1 MIVNFSP
8 ERGRF
13 EITPGSSQGESSLI
27 KAGWSLDKRRF
38 VCYVRSPEM
47 LRGIS
52 DMASFAPEVAKR
64 FRSHEIA
71 IAFSHAASGDNLS
84 IPCPEGC
91 NYYNFQ
97 EIGVVYA
104 MQRAKTLIG
113 DQPGLGKT
121 KQAMGVINASPDIN
135 NILIAMPSLLKKNW
149 VRELEGWLTRDLT
162 IGVADTTYLPRTNIV
177 ICGYD
182 SMRKLRPEFDRR
194 CRELDKKHFDMLI
207 ADESQY
213 LKNPNAQRT
222 KAIFGSVFRNKIVD
236 APLVFEKEIY
246 LSGTPMVN
254 KPRDMWG
261 LIARCDPNDLGAVK
275 THFGIRYCQGWQAP
289 WGFDDSGASNLTELK
304 NRLRGTFMIRRL
316 KKDVLHDLPSKV
328 RRIVVLRPNKEAE
341 AALRKERELFELNI
355 KVINKAI
362 DKAEASVREDEEV
375 AYKEDALGMK
385 LGAIAKDARGKDLP
399 LFEQLSTLRAEL
411 AIAKAPLMVT
421 YAKLRLEEHDKIVI
435 FAHHKSLQLALMNG
449 LQQCN
454 IVTILGSDSEDARD
468 LAVYRFQHDPKVRV
482 AICALTLAV
491 GITLTKARYAFL
503 AELDWRPSVNEQAED
518 RLHRI
523 TQEREVLIEHV
534 VLDGSTD
541 ALMVKRIIKKME
553 NIEAALD

>member
-1 MIVNFSP
+1 
-8 ERGRF
+8 
-13 EITPGSSQGESSLI
+13 
-27 KAGWSLDKRRF
+27 
-38 VCYVRSPEM
+38 
-47 LRGIS
+47 
-52 DMASFAPEVAKR
+52 
-64 FRSHEIA
+64 
-71 IAFSHAASGDNLS
+71 
-84 IPCPEGC
+84 
-91 NYYNFQ
+91 
-97 EIGVVYA
+97 
-104 MQRAKTLIG
+104 
-113 DQPGLGKT
+113 
-121 KQAMGVINASPDIN
+121 
-135 NILIAMPSLLKKNW
+135 
-149 VRELEGWLTRDLT
+149 
-162 IGVADTTYLPRTNIV
+162 
-177 ICGYD
+177 
-182 SMRKLRPEFDRR
+182 
-194 CRELDKKHFDMLI
+194 
-207 ADESQY
+207 
-213 LKNPNAQRT
+213 
-222 KAIFGSVFRNKIVD
+222 
-236 APLVFEKEIY
+236 
-246 LSGTPMVN
+246 
-254 KPRDMWG
+254 
-261 LIARCDPNDLGAVK
+261 
-275 THFGIRYCQGWQAP
+275 
-289 WGFDDSGASNLTELK
+289 
-304 NRLRGTFMIRRL
+304 MIRRL

-362 DKAEASVREDEEV
+362 DKAEASVREDEEL

-553 NIEAALD
+553 NIEATLD